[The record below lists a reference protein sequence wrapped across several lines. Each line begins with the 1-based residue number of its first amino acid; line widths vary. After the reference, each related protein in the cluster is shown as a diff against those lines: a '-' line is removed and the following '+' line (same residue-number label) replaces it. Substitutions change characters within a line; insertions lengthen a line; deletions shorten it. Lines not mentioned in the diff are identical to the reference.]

1 MSNILC
7 KLDVTSSPVLAEM
20 KRSKRTYKYDVST
33 GTTTCADTVVLLV
46 VLLLVLVV
54 LVLVVSS
61 TSSSSCGGGGRRR
74 DIIVVETDDVV
85 EMISVLRLV
94 VPVVVL
100 CECGRGLPTG
110 TTTAAAAAAGGG
122 FKECNKKRDDF
133 CRFNTH
139 PLIR

>member
-33 GTTTCADTVVLLV
+33 TTCA
-46 VLLLVLVV
+46 
-54 LVLVVSS
+54 VSS
-61 TSSSSCGGGGRRR
+61 TSSSCGGRRR
-74 DIIVVETDDVV
+74 DIIVVKTDDVV
-85 EMISVLRLV
+85 EMISVLLLV

-100 CECGRGLPTG
+100 CEGVRGLPT
-110 TTTAAAAAAGGG
+110 TATAAATGGG

-133 CRFNTH
+133 VASI
-139 PLIR
+139 LIQ